1 MSWVLVLYFY
11 YMQAQQ
17 LFFRG
22 EWSFLRKMKTVD
34 EDLNPEPNL
43 TLEERTAC
51 YEKIKTLLTLW
62 RWNGLDLP
70 LFFLALF
77 AVLGILSAN
86 LIPFAWFMAFQYLM
100 TLLVDHY

>member
-22 EWSFLRKMKTVD
+22 EWSFLRKMKTAD
-34 EDLNPEPNL
+34 QDLKPDPGL

-51 YEKIKTLLTLW
+51 
-62 RWNGLDLP
+62 
-70 LFFLALF
+70 
-77 AVLGILSAN
+77 
-86 LIPFAWFMAFQYLM
+86 
-100 TLLVDHY
+100 